1 MNTYFAVSLL
11 MILSLIFYSTKL
23 FMEGDWMAGVTF
35 VLVLVAVSLKTFN
48 DFKRLNNKE

>member
-1 MNTYFAVSLL
+1 MNSNMTISLL

-23 FMEGDWMAGVTF
+23 FMEGDWMAGITF
-35 VLVLVAVSLKTFN
+35 VLVLVAVSLRTIN